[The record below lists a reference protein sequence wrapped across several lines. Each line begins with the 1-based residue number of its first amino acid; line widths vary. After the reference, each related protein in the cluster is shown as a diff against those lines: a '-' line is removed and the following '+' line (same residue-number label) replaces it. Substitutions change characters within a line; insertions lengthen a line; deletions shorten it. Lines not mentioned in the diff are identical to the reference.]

1 MKGLKCYEIIL
12 DKHKDAL
19 SSQAEEVPQSVAGF
33 QQCAATLSTSAAPAW
48 SELRF
53 TVRIR
58 VTYTL
63 DFEALEEKCKI
74 SNISLIVLNIA
85 YIWK

>member
-1 MKGLKCYEIIL
+1 MHYPHRQK
-12 DKHKDAL
+12 
-19 SSQAEEVPQSVAGF
+19 EVPQSVAGF
-33 QQCAATLSTSAAPAW
+33 QQRAATLSASAAPGW

-53 TVRIR
+53 TVRVR

-74 SNISLIVLNIA
+74 SNIFLILLTYGNDNILDMVR
-85 YIWK
+85 